1 MDRIHTLMDIA
12 RANAGDEIHLDYGCF
27 CSSGAYADSGHPYRI
42 LHPNAHAT
50 CDGGLSYRGSSG
62 AEAGCWGRHQARAH
76 SGEGANG

>member
-1 MDRIHTLMDIA
+1 MDRIYTLMDIA

-50 CDGGLSYRGSSG
+50 CDGGLSYRSSSG
-62 AEAGCWGRHQARAH
+62 AEAGYWRKRQARAH
-76 SGEGANG
+76 GGDQPNG